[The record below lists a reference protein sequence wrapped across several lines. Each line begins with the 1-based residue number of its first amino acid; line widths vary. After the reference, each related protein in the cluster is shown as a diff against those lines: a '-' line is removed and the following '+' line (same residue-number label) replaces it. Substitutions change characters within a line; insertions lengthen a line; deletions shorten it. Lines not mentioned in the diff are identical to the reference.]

1 MISSYRLGDL
11 ILLNNLNKYEMEK
24 LLKEHPDSFGSKYI
38 LEKEKN
44 NNCFNCSNIDI
55 ITTIVMEY
63 INKNIELL
71 PKDISESIV
80 IHLRL
85 GDAVGG
91 NEWYE
96 LAKRPLSIDYL
107 KQSLDQNNQNN
118 RKKYV
123 IGKCHFGTHGSPNIE
138 ESITLSNKY
147 LKDVINEFEAE
158 HFNSGN
164 ADLDLCCAVKSKL
177 FIQGKGYYSQ
187 LIVDIR
193 NKLNLESITTETND
207 TLHFPKDIYY
217 KKNEFFI

>member
-11 ILLNNLNKYEMEK
+11 IFLDNLNSSEIEK
-24 LLKEHPDSFGSKYI
+24 LLREHPDSFGSKYI
-38 LEKEKN
+38 LEKRN
-44 NNCFNCSNIDI
+44 NNCSNCNNIDI
-55 ITTIVMEY
+55 ITKIVMEY
-63 INKNIELL
+63 INKNKNIELL

-85 GDAVGG
+85 GDAIGG
-91 NEWYE
+91 NEWHE
-96 LAKRPLSIDYL
+96 LSKRPLSIDYF
-107 KQSLDQNNQNN
+107 KQSLNQNN

-123 IGKCHFGTHGSPNIE
+123 IGKCHFGTHSSPNIE

-147 LKDVINEFEAE
+147 LKDVINELEAE

-193 NKLNLESITTETND
+193 NKLNLESITTETHD
-207 TLHFPKDIYY
+207 KRHFPKH
-217 KKNEFFI
+217 FL

>member
-11 ILLNNLNKYEMEK
+11 ILLDNLNSSEIER
-24 LLKEHPDSFGSKYI
+24 LLREHPDSFGSKYI
-38 LEKEKN
+38 LEKREN
-44 NNCFNCSNIDI
+44 NNCSNIDI
-55 ITTIVMEY
+55 ITRIVMEY
-63 INKNIELL
+63 IDKNIELL

-85 GDAVGG
+85 GDVIGG
-91 NEWYE
+91 NEWHE
-96 LAKRPLSIDYL
+96 RAKRPLSIDYL
-107 KQSLDQNNQNN
+107 KQLLDQNI

-123 IGKCHFGTHGSPNIE
+123 IGKCHFGTHSSPNIE

-193 NKLNLESITTETND
+193 NKLNLESITTKTYD
-207 TLHFPKDIYY
+207 T
-217 KKNEFFI
+217 

>member
-11 ILLNNLNKYEMEK
+11 ILLNNLNSSEMEK
-24 LLKEHPDSFGSKYI
+24 LLREHPDSFGSKYI
-38 LEKEKN
+38 LEKKKN
-44 NNCFNCSNIDI
+44 NIDI
-55 ITTIVMEY
+55 ITKIVMEY
-63 INKNIELL
+63 IDKNIELL

-96 LAKRPLSIDYL
+96 QAKRPLSIDYL
-107 KQSLDQNNQNN
+107 KQSLNQNN

-123 IGKCHFGTHGSPNIE
+123 IGKCHFGTPGSPNIE
-138 ESITLSNKY
+138 ESIILSNKY

-207 TLHFPKDIYY
+207 TRHFTKDIYY

>member
-11 ILLNNLNKYEMEK
+11 ILLDNLNSSEIKR
-24 LLKEHPDSFGSKYI
+24 LLKEHPNSFGSKYI
-38 LEKEKN
+38 LEKREN
-44 NNCFNCSNIDI
+44 NNCSNIDI
-55 ITTIVMEY
+55 ITKIVMEY
-63 INKNIELL
+63 IDKNIELL

-85 GDAVGG
+85 GDVIGG
-91 NEWYE
+91 NEWHE
-96 LAKRPLSIDYL
+96 RAKRPLSIDYL
-107 KQSLDQNNQNN
+107 KQLLDQNI

-123 IGKCHFGTHGSPNIE
+123 IGKCHFGTHSSPNIE

-207 TLHFPKDIYY
+207 IRHFPK
-217 KKNEFFI
+217 

>member
-1 MISSYRLGDL
+1 
-11 ILLNNLNKYEMEK
+11 
-24 LLKEHPDSFGSKYI
+24 
-38 LEKEKN
+38 
-44 NNCFNCSNIDI
+44 
-55 ITTIVMEY
+55 MEY
-63 INKNIELL
+63 IDKNIELL

-85 GDAVGG
+85 GDVIGG
-91 NEWYE
+91 NEWHE
-96 LAKRPLSIDYL
+96 RAKRPLSIDYL
-107 KQSLDQNNQNN
+107 KQLLDQNI

-123 IGKCHFGTHGSPNIE
+123 IGKCHFGTHSSPNIE

-193 NKLNLESITTETND
+193 NKLNLESITTKTYD
-207 TLHFPKDIYY
+207 T
-217 KKNEFFI
+217 

>member
-1 MISSYRLGDL
+1 
-11 ILLNNLNKYEMEK
+11 MEK
-24 LLKEHPDSFGSKYI
+24 ILKEHPDSFGSKYI

-44 NNCFNCSNIDI
+44 NNCSNCSNIDI

-85 GDAVGG
+85 GDTVGG
-91 NEWYE
+91 NEWHE

-107 KQSLDQNNQNN
+107 KQLLDQNNQ
-118 RKKYV
+118 KKYV
-123 IGKCHFGTHGSPNIE
+123 IGKCHFGTHSSPNIE

-193 NKLNLESITTETND
+193 NKLNLESITTEIYD
-207 TLHFPKDIYY
+207 IRHFPK
-217 KKNEFFI
+217 

>member
-11 ILLNNLNKYEMEK
+11 ILLNNLNTSEIER
-24 LLKEHPDSFGSKYI
+24 LLKEHPNSFGSKYI
-38 LEKEKN
+38 LEKRKN
-44 NNCFNCSNIDI
+44 SNCSNIDI
-55 ITTIVMEY
+55 ITKIVMEY
-63 INKNIELL
+63 IDKNIELL

-96 LAKRPLSIDYL
+96 KAKRPLSIDYL
-107 KQSLDQNNQNN
+107 KQSLNQNNQNN

-123 IGKCHFGTHGSPNIE
+123 IGKCHFGTHNSPNIE
-138 ESITLSNKY
+138 ESIALSNKY

-193 NKLNLESITTETND
+193 NKFNLESITTETND
-207 TLHFPKDIYY
+207 TRHFPKHFL
-217 KKNEFFI
+217 K